1 MANASMISGLRPVR
15 NAVSGYYSGSKIMC
29 FIPAT
34 DVDNIAVGDPVTL
47 TGGSN
52 PAQVSGYTFAQI
64 EAAAPEVRRALPG
77 EAIWGVIDSFEPRAV
92 VGYETTPYRAGLV
105 AMFCHVM
112 VDPNVEYEIQG
123 RTGVAFTGA
132 MVGQT
137 CNIVAGATDTIYGR
151 SGYEADLT
159 TLGNS
164 AANQL
169 LILGIQ
175 EREAD
180 NEIGDLAKLRV
191 KINASQF
198 SNTGVAGA

>member
-15 NAVSGYYSGSKIMC
+15 NAVSGYYSGSKVQC

-34 DVDNIAVGDPVTL
+34 DFDDIAVGDPVTL
-47 TGGSN
+47 AGDSN
-52 PAQVSGYTFAQI
+52 PAQVPGYTFAQI
-64 EAAAPEVRRALPG
+64 EGAHPTVRRALPG
-77 EAIWGVIDSFEPRAV
+77 DPIWGVIDSFEPRAV
-92 VGYETTPYRAGLV
+92 VGYETTPYRASGI

-112 VDPNVEYEIQG
+112 IDPNVEFEIQA
-123 RTGVAFTGA
+123 RAGVPFTGA

-137 CNIVAGATDTIYGR
+137 CDVFDGPTDTVYGR

-175 EREAD
+175 QREAD
-180 NEIGDLAKLRV
+180 NEVGNLAKLLV